1 MTTDVAIQETLLDME
16 HLSPLICVELAA
28 GLSTVDGVR
37 EKYKITEPQW
47 LRLRENPTFLKMMKE
62 ATLTFSGDMNAGAR
76 ITKKAKIL
84 LEDLL
89 PVMYK
94 LATAP
99 EASTG
104 TVVDIVKQ
112 LKEIAGISARNGG
125 QGGGGAGPGFNV
137 QIEIH
142 GTGKEG
148 VTIQGN

>member
-1 MTTDVAIQETLLDME
+1 MTTDVAIQNTLLDME

-28 GLSTVDGVR
+28 GLSDAAGVR
-37 EKYKITEPQW
+37 EKYNISDDQW
-47 LRLRENPTFLKMMKE
+47 LRLKENPTFLRMLKE
-62 ATLTFSGDMNAGAR
+62 ATLTFSGDMNAGKR
-76 ITKKAKIL
+76 IQKKAEIL

-89 PVMYK
+89 PTMYR
-94 LATAP
+94 LASAN

-112 LKEIAGISARNGG
+112 LKEIAGISARNAPG
-125 QGGGGAGPGFNV
+125 QGGAGPGFNV

-142 GTGKEG
+142 TSDKKG